1 LLPKEKLSEVAREKI
16 QDFLR
21 QVEKLEPKLIILFGS
36 HARGDFTEES
46 DIDICVVAE
55 NLPEN
60 LFERRSLSGLYR
72 VTNLRAI
79 GYLPEELLE
88 ELERPNLFLY
98 DVLEEGIVI
107 HADRNFLEKV
117 IKRKEE
123 NKKKFGLIKEHGGW
137 RITRDVKENN
147 TRPI

>member
-1 LLPKEKLSEVAREKI
+1 M

-60 LFERRSLSGLYR
+60 LFER
-72 VTNLRAI
+72 
-79 GYLPEELLE
+79 
-88 ELERPNLFLY
+88 
-98 DVLEEGIVI
+98 
-107 HADRNFLEKV
+107 
-117 IKRKEE
+117 
-123 NKKKFGLIKEHGGW
+123 
-137 RITRDVKENN
+137 
-147 TRPI
+147 